1 MIKFFKKNKIIS
13 LFLFNIF
20 LLFFLLVLSFP
31 LYKFF
36 SYVTGYNKP
45 IELLDNEF
53 VKNSTILNLKAQP
66 SVILDRTINIE
77 FKAELENN
85 LNWRFE
91 VMENNIDIKIGESK
105 IVKFLGTNLSNKT
118 ITSTADFYA
127 DPESILPYL
136 IKVECFCFTEQTLK
150 SGEDQIFSLVF
161 YLDSSLDN
169 DANLDELKELILT
182 YKFSEFTS

>member
-20 LLFFLLVLSFP
+20 LLIFLLILSFP

-53 VKNSTILNLKAQP
+53 VKNSTILNPKAQ
-66 SVILDRTINIE
+66 SSMILDRTMNIE
-77 FKAELENN
+77 FKAELEND

-91 VMENNIDIKIGESK
+91 VMENNIDIKIGENRVIQFK
-105 IVKFLGTNLSNKT
+105 GTNLSNKK

-136 IKVECFCFTEQTLK
+136 IKIECFCFTEQTLK
-150 SGEDQIFSLVF
+150 PGEDQIFSLVF
-161 YLDSSLDN
+161 FLDPSLDN
-169 DANLDELKELILT
+169 DANLDELRELVFT